1 MGTLE
6 DRRFTGMYVRVI
18 TLLALFLAG
27 ECRGMTEYQEEDD
40 NYLDSKI
47 DTKDRKERKHVRGI
61 SLLGNYNEDYD
72 YNGEDNEVDR
82 LKLGLKEMYH
92 QMQRLAQRVSV
103 IEANLMKQPKKKDC
117 VPYSKEACIAAAKAN
132 GMNLGGGGDGFEV
145 NYGTTG
151 CYYNKA
157 YHYAFWGLG
166 GRAGQP
172 PKDGLVGM
180 ARPKGY
186 DCKW

>member
-1 MGTLE
+1 M
-6 DRRFTGMYVRVI
+6 DK
-18 TLLALFLAG
+18 
-27 ECRGMTEYQEEDD
+27 
-40 NYLDSKI
+40 N
-47 DTKDRKERKHVRGI
+47 DRKEQKHERGI
-61 SLLGNYNEDYD
+61 SLLGYDDKDYD
-72 YNGEDNEVDR
+72 YNVEDNEEDR
-82 LKLGLKEMYH
+82 LKPGLEEMYH
-92 QMQRLAQRVSV
+92 QMQRLAKRLSIIEANLMKVPKKNQMQILAQRVSK

-117 VPYSKEACIAAAKAN
+117 VPYSKEACIVAAKAN

-172 PKDGLVGM
+172 PKDVLVGM
-180 ARPKGY
+180 A
-186 DCKW
+186 